1 MNASI
6 KNLLR
11 LSCKFTLRNQRRN
24 LLTHNSLGMD
34 EFLQFRQEK
43 QEQFPDFNIDKK
55 RYQNYFLEHGS
66 KFLSSLDVGQLLDFS
81 ETKEDIDMM
90 ADILCSVCEYKY
102 SRWVLL
108 RSSPIFVEKSK
119 TCLKLGVL
127 CQYLLLYFWKINV
140 CRFFVRSNLLYF
152 HDIHIWSW
160 DGFWVYLSILSN
172 SLHFF

>member
-1 MNASI
+1 MNLSV

-34 EFLQFRQEK
+34 EFLQHRQVK
-43 QEQFPDFNIDKK
+43 QEQFPGFEKT

-66 KFLSSLDVGQLLDFS
+66 KFLSSHDVGQVLDFS

-102 SRWVLL
+102 SR
-108 RSSPIFVEKSK
+108 
-119 TCLKLGVL
+119 
-127 CQYLLLYFWKINV
+127 
-140 CRFFVRSNLLYF
+140 
-152 HDIHIWSW
+152 
-160 DGFWVYLSILSN
+160 
-172 SLHFF
+172 